1 VVDYCEVG
9 LHHLKC
15 SCKVKN
21 AEFNISFCK
30 VLNYK
35 FMLLSESQFCCTRQ
49 LFECFSSEAVVVDKR
64 MHNSKCLRRR
74 KDSGPTCMDYQ
85 ESVG

>member
-1 VVDYCEVG
+1 MVDYCEVG
-9 LHHLKC
+9 LHDLKC

-21 AEFNISFCK
+21 AEFNLCFYK

-49 LFECFSSEAVVVDKR
+49 LFECFSSDAVMVDKR
-64 MHNSKCLRRR
+64 MQYLMSEKKRIVTLAQH
-74 KDSGPTCMDYQ
+74 